1 MNGGKNMENIQLENG
16 NVYMA
21 IYKILL
27 KLETDYNVRF
37 SNHEEISLI
46 QDMKKILLDESIGM
60 EEYNEYC

>member
-46 QDMKKILLDESIGM
+46 QDMKK
-60 EEYNEYC
+60 YF